1 MLTTKKEI
9 EINMNITEKII
20 SSKCLSEKEVKDIVV
35 SEVGIDGLV
44 IVEENERDTA
54 RWTQDIQTILS
65 YKGHF
70 YALTWQRGLT
80 EMQDNYYNP
89 QVAQKVKKVDKI
101 VKVTEWVYL

>member
-1 MLTTKKEI
+1 MS
-9 EINMNITEKII
+9 ITEKII
-20 SSKCLSEKEVKDIVV
+20 SGKCLTEEEVKDIVV

-80 EMQDNYYNP
+80 EMQENYYDP
-89 QVAQKVKKVDKI
+89 QIAKEVKEVKKTI
-101 VKVTEWVYL
+101 VVTEWRDIKSDN

>member
-1 MLTTKKEI
+1 MS
-9 EINMNITEKII
+9 ITEKII
-20 SSKCLSEKEVKDIVV
+20 SGKCLTEEEVKDIVTQATC
-35 SEVGIDGLV
+35 IDDLAL
-44 IVEENERDTA
+44 VEENERDTA

-80 EMQDNYYNP
+80 EMQENYYEP

-101 VKVTEWVYL
+101 VKVTEWVNL